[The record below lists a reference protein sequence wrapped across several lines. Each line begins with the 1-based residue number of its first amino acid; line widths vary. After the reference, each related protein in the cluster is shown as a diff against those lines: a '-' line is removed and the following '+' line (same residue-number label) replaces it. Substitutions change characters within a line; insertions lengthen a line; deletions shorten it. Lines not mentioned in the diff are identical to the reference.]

1 MDIIEYALAKG
12 SRHANTSEISP
23 MCIDTTIALSPQK
36 LNGLV
41 IVLAKF
47 EIGSEFLNQSGL
59 VERESEEIKA
69 ACSHIKS
76 HTCSKKVQSTF
87 LWLSC
92 TSLNCFQFK
101 QSMSAPSLTEV
112 LLSVSQVILKLLVRV
127 VIILKLQHDNLRFYL
142 VIEFI

>member
-1 MDIIEYALAKG
+1 MIEHALVKG
-12 SRHANTSEISP
+12 SCCANTSKTSLI
-23 MCIDTTIALSPQK
+23 CIETTISLSPQAF
-36 LNGLV
+36 NGLV

-69 ACSHIKS
+69 TCSHVKI
-76 HTCSKKVQSTF
+76 HTCSKKVQLTF

-92 TSLNCFQFK
+92 TSLNCFQFE
-101 QSMSAPSLTEV
+101 QSISAPSVTEV
-112 LLSVSQVILKLLVRV
+112 LLSMSRVILKLLVRA
-127 VIILKLQHDNLRFYL
+127 VIIQKLQHDKLRFYL